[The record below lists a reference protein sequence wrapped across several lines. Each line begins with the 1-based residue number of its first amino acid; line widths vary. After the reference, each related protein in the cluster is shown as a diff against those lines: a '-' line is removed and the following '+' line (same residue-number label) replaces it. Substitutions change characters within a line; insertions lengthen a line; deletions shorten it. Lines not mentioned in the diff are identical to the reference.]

1 MSNASQ
7 RMHLF
12 SVPAAAST
20 DGARDD
26 GRLLALVAEH
36 LSRAARIIRTLG
48 APADDLE
55 DLVQQAFSIT
65 AARLRD
71 ITPGKERSFLIATAV
86 RLAGNAR
93 KEQARRRR
101 VFDEE
106 LHSVADDRPSPE
118 ELWDQ
123 RRARETLDGILD
135 QMDEELRTVF
145 VLFEVEEVTMAE
157 IAAILQIPAGTVASR
172 LRRARED
179 FLARVHRLQLSEGR
193 KAARP

>member
-1 MSNASQ
+1 
-7 RMHLF
+7 
-12 SVPAAAST
+12 V
-20 DGARDD
+20 RDD
-26 GRLLALVAEH
+26 SRLLALVADH

-48 APADDLE
+48 APADELE

-65 AARLRD
+65 AARLGE
-71 ITPGKERSFLIATAV
+71 ITPGKERSFLIGTAV
-86 RLAGNAR
+86 RLAANAR
-93 KEQARRRR
+93 KDRARQRP
-101 VFDEE
+101 VTDEE

-123 RRARETLDGILD
+123 RRAFETLDGILD

-157 IAAILQIPAGTVASR
+157 IAVILQIPAGTVASR

-179 FLARVHRLQLSEGR
+179 FLARVHRLKLVEAR
-193 KAARP
+193 KGARR